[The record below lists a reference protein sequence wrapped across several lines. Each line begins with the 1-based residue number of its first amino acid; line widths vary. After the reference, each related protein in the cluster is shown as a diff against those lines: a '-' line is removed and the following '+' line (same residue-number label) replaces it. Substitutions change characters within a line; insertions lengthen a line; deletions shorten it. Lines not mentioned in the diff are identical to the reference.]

1 MPVSPKKGK
10 IAKEGPLNPVGLFI
24 CGDKNHKKENKGVAP
39 TFSIL

>member
-24 CGDKNHKKENKGVAP
+24 VRQAWRVARKRHMFNCGG
-39 TFSIL
+39 